1 MQVSEPLIN
10 DYCPIQLNSQNLTK
24 INLVFLASFEA
35 GCHPV
40 VMYNSPLSLGQWVT
54 MDYEMAIGIRVKPSA
69 LTPCTCLPNTGDYIA
84 VLW

>member
-1 MQVSEPLIN
+1 MSEPLIN
-10 DYCPIQLNSQNLTK
+10 DYCPIPVNSQNLTK

-54 MDYEMAIGIRVKPSA
+54 MDYEMAYWNPSQTQCSNPLHLSA
-69 LTPCTCLPNTGDYIA
+69 
-84 VLW
+84 